1 MEKEKII
8 YTKNDIMELFQCESD
23 KALRF
28 MRFLYSIRVAI
39 KIGREYYVTKESLLE
54 FLEDMQGKSI
64 PI

>member
-1 MEKEKII
+1 
-8 YTKNDIMELFQCESD
+8 MELFQCESD